1 MRVLTPPVD
10 IGACDQRRIA
20 DCSPLI
26 ELLTCFFQQA
36 GEGRSV
42 YSLEGGLRTNDAGDD
57 FGQRYHA
64 FGRASLDYKVKTVH
78 TRERRSTAD
87 PKGEEPT
94 LSNALNATYLS
105 STYKVQN
112 ARDLASATSSVI
124 IPRATSRFGST

>member
-42 YSLEGGLRTNDAGDD
+42 YSLAGDD

-64 FGRASLDYKVKTVH
+64 FGRASLDYKVQTVH